1 MVPQRLNKEYKIFQ
15 NMFQAIGKECQNR
28 LQFLCQKVLS
38 KYFDNDVEEPT
49 NKRGIFWKV
58 FSNGWDSDR
67 KIF

>member
-1 MVPQRLNKEYKIFQ
+1 
-15 NMFQAIGKECQNR
+15 MFQAIGKECQNR